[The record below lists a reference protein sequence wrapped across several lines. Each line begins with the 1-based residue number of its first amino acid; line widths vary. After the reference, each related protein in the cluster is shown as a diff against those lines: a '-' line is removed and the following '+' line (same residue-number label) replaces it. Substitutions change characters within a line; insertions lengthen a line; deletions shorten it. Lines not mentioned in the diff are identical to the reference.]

1 VLNDLQGD
9 TFYVITVHGYND
21 EGDGDK
27 LRIEVSTK
35 DSPDSCK
42 YCECFK
48 TFIKTLFHQSFERNK
63 LRELTQITIREV
75 DTGVGGNRDGKGD
88 PRLRAILHSFPFVSA
103 PFCHFPARS
112 VLVRETIKRR
122 KIEGLLAV

>member
-48 TFIKTLFHQSFERNK
+48 TFIKTLFHQSLERNK

-75 DTGVGGNRDGKGD
+75 DTRGSGGIGTGKEILD
-88 PRLRAILHSFPFVSA
+88 FEQSSIVFLSSPPLFAIFPRVQS
-103 PFCHFPARS
+103 
-112 VLVRETIKRR
+112 
-122 KIEGLLAV
+122 